1 MSRKNTTKPDK
12 SKRKKVSLFTNQ
24 KEYYLP
30 IFLLVVIVILGVV
43 AFTIYGLSNDS
54 RRDSIRR
61 EAVAEI
67 IKEIDKLYLVN
78 NQYPE
83 AVFFT
88 EDKALICTQVD
99 CFQQVE
105 VALNGI
111 ARPST
116 DISQGTTSKSTKYGY
131 ILNNEDYSV
140 GYCDE
145 NGEIQ
150 SFGNTS
156 SEGVLLNCN

>member
-1 MSRKNTTKPDK
+1 MSKRNTSKIYKSRKKTSTL
-12 SKRKKVSLFTNQ
+12 STNQ

-30 IFLLVVIVILGVV
+30 MFLLVVIVILGVV

-54 RRDSIRR
+54 RRDFMRR
-61 EAVAEI
+61 EAVTAI
-67 IKEIDKLYLVN
+67 IKEIDNFYLVN

-83 AVFFT
+83 AVFFI

-105 VALNGI
+105 VALNGV
-111 ARPST
+111 AKPST

-131 ILNNEDYSV
+131 ILNNEGYSV

-145 NGEIQ
+145 NGETQ

-156 SEGVLLNCN
+156 SEGLLLNCN

>member
-1 MSRKNTTKPDK
+1 MSKRNISKTYKSRKKT
-12 SKRKKVSLFTNQ
+12 SALSTNR

-30 IFLLVVIVILGVV
+30 MFLLVVIVVLGVV

-54 RRDSIRR
+54 RRDFVRR

-67 IKEIDKLYLVN
+67 MKEIDKLYLVN
-78 NQYPE
+78 NKYPE

-88 EDKALICTQVD
+88 EDKALICAQVD

-105 VALNGI
+105 VALNGV
-111 ARPST
+111 AKPSV

-131 ILNNEDYSV
+131 IINNEEYSV

-156 SEGVLLNCN
+156 SDGVLLNCN